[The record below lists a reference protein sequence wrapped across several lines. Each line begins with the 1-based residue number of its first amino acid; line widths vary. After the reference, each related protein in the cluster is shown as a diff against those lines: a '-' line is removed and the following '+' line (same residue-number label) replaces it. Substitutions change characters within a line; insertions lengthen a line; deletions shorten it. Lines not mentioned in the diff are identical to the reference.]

1 MTVKLYDEDSHLQKF
16 TATIVSCEEI
26 SSNYVVVLDRTAFF
40 PEAGGQSAD
49 TGFLNGVKVY
59 DVQIDDEII
68 YHYTTS
74 PLTKGETV
82 TGVIDWER
90 RFDFMQQHSAEHIVS
105 GVAHKLYGCENVG
118 FHLSDDIVTL
128 DFDKVLSNE
137 QLAKLEELSNK
148 AVFDNKK
155 FTTYY
160 PDDDTLKNLSYRS
173 KKQLDGAIRIVEI
186 EDTDMCACCA
196 PHVNFAGEIG
206 IIKLLGTEKLRGGIR
221 IEMRAG
227 SRALADYNCKY
238 KNVLKIS
245 NMLCVKQN
253 EAADAVQKLTEQIV
267 DLKYQLNGFKKQ
279 AIDNKINNFKPLS
292 DITACFEEELE
303 MKDIQMYADTL
314 FKKFGGIRAAFSK
327 KEDNGFAFAI
337 CGEADKLNVFFT
349 EFKAKFTVKGGGRG
363 TMVQGTVTA
372 TENEI
377 INFFNG

>member
-1 MTVKLYDEDSHLQKF
+1 MTVKLYDEDSHLREF
-16 TATIVSCEEI
+16 TATVVSCEEI

-74 PLTKGETV
+74 PLTKGEAV

-137 QLAKLEELSNK
+137 QLAKLEELANK

-221 IEMRAG
+221 IELKAG
-227 SRALADYNCKY
+227 GRALADYNCKY
-238 KNVLKIS
+238 ENVLKIS

-253 EAADAVQKLTEQIV
+253 EAADAVQKLTEQIA

-314 FKKFGGIRAAFSK
+314 FKKFGGIRAAFSR

-349 EFKAKFTVKGGGRG
+349 EFKAKLTVKGGGRG